1 MTRLT
6 AADFH
11 PEVLKLFD
19 HYVHA
24 RINRSEFVAGVA
36 QYAKAGETGE
46 SLLESLSPKFAE
58 NRRVQPDDPRIQ
70 TRFVQVDSPNGHG
83 WVRGYLVKPANIQG
97 QLPGVLVI
105 HENRGLNPH
114 IEDIARRLA
123 LDGFMAFAPDAL
135 STVGGYPG
143 EEDPARELFKSL
155 DPVKVRQDFLAA
167 AGYLKALPE
176 LNGKYGAVGFCF
188 GGGIANFLATRLPDL
203 NAAVPFY
210 GAAPASEEVPN
221 IKAALLIHYAE
232 NDERPNARW
241 PAYEAALKAAGL
253 KYEMHIYPGTE
264 HGFNNDTTPR
274 YDVAAARLAWDR
286 TLAFFNAH
294 LKD

>member
-46 SLLESLSPKFAE
+46 SLLEALSPKFAE

-70 TRFVQVDSPNGHG
+70 PRFVQVDSPNGHG

-286 TLAFFNAH
+286 TIAFFNAH